1 MADIAATEEE
11 AALILDVSLDKNVSA
26 NSVQEKSQPPCLSL
40 KELLEREKELG
51 SIVTFCARFDDML
64 GEL

>member
-1 MADIAATEEE
+1 MTDIAATEEE
-11 AALILDVSLDKNVSA
+11 ATLILDVSLDKNVLA
-26 NSVQEKSQPPCLSL
+26 NSVREKSQPPCFSL
-40 KELLEREKELG
+40 EELLEKEKELG